1 MKRDLL
7 AVLFTAGLATS
18 ARAFLT
24 TPCLSRGIRSGAVR
38 MISNSPHRTPAT
50 VGAPVEKVET
60 PALLLDMDL
69 FESNCKRMSNLLS
82 QTPGVAMR
90 PHVKAHKSPDLA
102 ALQMQISNENGV
114 KCPGVC
120 AQTMREA
127 EVVKPPTPW
136 PPFPGPCPHPLAQ
149 TLGSGGPGLQDSTD
163 SWSVYYTP
171 PRRVLQAP
179 QGCAGV
185 PCS

>member
-1 MKRDLL
+1 MKRDIL
-7 AVLFTAGLATS
+7 AVLFAAGLITP

-24 TPCLSRGIRSGAVR
+24 APCLPRGIRSGAVR

-69 FESNCKRMSNLLS
+69 FERNCKHMSKLLS

-127 EVVKPPTPW
+127 EVVKHPTLSPL
-136 PPFPGPCPHPLAQ
+136 FLGPDLHPLAQ
-149 TLGSGGPGLQDSTD
+149 PLGRGGPRLQVQDVPDS
-163 SWSVYYTP
+163 
-171 PRRVLQAP
+171 
-179 QGCAGV
+179 
-185 PCS
+185 